1 MPSRRKLKFDEI
13 GYWSEIKLDIL
24 KEYAHAYSTILSSR
38 GQARFHHVY
47 VDAFAGAGVH
57 VSKARRE
64 FVPGSPLNALLVKPP
79 FKQYY
84 FIDLDGRKVEF
95 LKRAVGDRPDVRVYR
110 GDCNDLLLREV
121 FPNVRYE
128 DYRRALCVLD
138 PYGLHL
144 RWEVIR
150 TAGQMR
156 TIDLFLNFPVMDINR
171 NALWRH
177 PEQVGESGLQRMNAF
192 WGDDSWREVAYKAE
206 PTLFGDVDVR
216 TEPAEVPEAFRKR
229 LRQVAGFQ
237 HVAQPLPMRNSV
249 GAIVYYLFFASQN
262 RTALTVAEY
271 LLRKYERRGGR
282 P

>member
-1 MPSRRKLKFDEI
+1 MTSRRKLRFDEI

-24 KEYAHAYSTILSSR
+24 KEYARAYSTIFSSKH
-38 GQARFHHVY
+38 QARFHHLY

-57 VSKARRE
+57 LSKATRE
-64 FVPGSPLNALLVKPP
+64 FVPGSPLNALRVEPP
-79 FKQYY
+79 FKEYY

-95 LKRAVGDRPDVRVYR
+95 LKRTVGDRSDVHIYH

-128 DYRRALCVLD
+128 DYRRGLCVLD

-144 RWEVIR
+144 NWEVIR
-150 TAGQMR
+150 TAGQLR
-156 TIDLFLNFPVMDINR
+156 TIDLFLTFPVMDINR

-177 PEQVGESGLQRMNAF
+177 PEKLGEVSLQRMNAF
-192 WGDDSWREVAYKAE
+192 WGDDSWRQVAYKPD

-216 TEPAEVPEAFRKR
+216 TEPAAVPEAFQNR
-229 LRQVAGFQ
+229 LRQVAGFP
-237 HVAQPLPMRNSV
+237 HVPKPLPMRNSA

-262 RTALTVAEY
+262 PAGLGVAEY
-271 LLRKYERRGGR
+271 LLRKYQHHGAR